1 MGFLSGIGSTISNVF
16 KGASSAVKTFGKDAI
31 MKKADPTGGWLST
44 AISIGSS
51 LMEKKAGG
59 SGEWSPVDTSAGI
72 SVPSTGS
79 YTMGFKKAGS
89 AIIKATSGVHLPSV
103 NPPNNITLAIAS
115 MGIPASN
122 IAITCSANS
131 GLDN

>member
-1 MGFLSGIGSTISNVF
+1 MGFFSGVTNAIGSVF

-59 SGEWSPVDTSAGI
+59 SGEWAPVDTSAGG
-72 SVPSTGS
+72 VPNLSG
-79 YTMGFKKAGS
+79 YYVKKFDKAGS
-89 AIIKATSGVHLPSV
+89 AKS
-103 NPPNNITLAIAS
+103 PNMRMKTVDGDTLTAEWEYRLKKS
-115 MGIPASN
+115 LRDKNLFS
-122 IAITCSANS
+122 
-131 GLDN
+131 

>member
-1 MGFLSGIGSTISNVF
+1 MGFFSGVTNAIGSVF

-44 AISIGSS
+44 ALSIGSS

-89 AIIKATSGVHLPSV
+89 AQAPDLRMKTVDGD
-103 NPPNNITLAIAS
+103 TLNAEWEYRLKK
-115 MGIPASN
+115 
-122 IAITCSANS
+122 
-131 GLDN
+131 GLRDKNLFS

>member
-1 MGFLSGIGSTISNVF
+1 MGFFSGVSNAVGSVF
-16 KGASSAVKTFGKDAI
+16 KGASGAVKEWGKQAI

-44 AISIGSS
+44 ALSIGSS

-89 AIIKATSGVHLPSV
+89 AEG
-103 NPPNNITLAIAS
+103 PNMRMKTVDGDTLNAEWEYRLKK
-115 MGIPASN
+115 
-122 IAITCSANS
+122 
-131 GLDN
+131 GLRDKNLFS

>member
-1 MGFLSGIGSTISNVF
+1 MGFSLGGIGSAIGNVF
-16 KGASSAVKTFGKDAI
+16 KGASSAVKTFGKNVI

-44 AISIGSS
+44 ALSIGSS

-89 AIIKATSGVHLPSV
+89 AQAPDLRMKTVDGD
-103 NPPNNITLAIAS
+103 TLNAEWEYRLKK
-115 MGIPASN
+115 
-122 IAITCSANS
+122 
-131 GLDN
+131 GLRDKNLFS

>member
-1 MGFLSGIGSTISNVF
+1 MVFFSGVTNAIGSVF

-44 AISIGSS
+44 ALSIGSS

-79 YTMGFKKAGS
+79 YAVGFKKAGS
-89 AIIKATSGVHLPSV
+89 AQSPDLRMKTVDGD
-103 NPPNNITLAIAS
+103 TLNAEWEYRLKK
-115 MGIPASN
+115 
-122 IAITCSANS
+122 
-131 GLDN
+131 GLRDKNLFS

>member
-1 MGFLSGIGSTISNVF
+1 MGFFSGVTNAIGSVF

-44 AISIGSS
+44 ALSIGSS

-79 YTMGFKKAGS
+79 YTMGFKRAGS
-89 AIIKATSGVHLPSV
+89 AQAPDLRMKTVDGD
-103 NPPNNITLAIAS
+103 TLNAEWEYRLKK
-115 MGIPASN
+115 
-122 IAITCSANS
+122 
-131 GLDN
+131 GLRDKNLFS